1 MTEDELKQFIA
12 EQVQQEVAR
21 RLAKLEK
28 PILDLVQHVIKVE
41 DRLSKMEDRRAQA
54 LQELELLEEG
64 GSGMERKE
72 PRAQDMQTMMNEM
85 ERLLRRRDAMSD

>member
-1 MTEDELKQFIA
+1 MTEAELKQFIA

-72 PRAQDMQTMMNEM
+72 PRAQDMQTMMSEI
-85 ERLLRRRDAMSD
+85 ERLLRRRVR

>member
-54 LQELELLEEG
+54 LQELELLEKG
-64 GSGMERKE
+64 GSGMERME
-72 PRAQDMQTMMNEM
+72 PRAQDMQTMMSEI
-85 ERLLRRRDAMSD
+85 ERLSSAAGLRL

>member
-1 MTEDELKQFIA
+1 VTEDELKQFIA

-72 PRAQDMQTMMNEM
+72 PRAQDMQTMMSEI
-85 ERLLRRRDAMSD
+85 ERLLRRRVR